1 MGVQYLCEKGSVIV
15 VLGVVAII
23 QQRYHNVILLQKVVL
38 MVSNQM
44 LTVRIPEEDL
54 EKLDQLAAVR
64 GRSRSQLVQEA
75 LAELISKN
83 QNSRDL
89 EFVRLRKRLIPAI
102 VEQCKL
108 LDVSVSF
115 ADDNRTF

>member
-1 MGVQYLCEKGSVIV
+1 
-15 VLGVVAII
+15 
-23 QQRYHNVILLQKVVL
+23 

-44 LTVRIPEEDL
+44 LTVRIPEGDL

-83 QNSRDL
+83 QNPRDL